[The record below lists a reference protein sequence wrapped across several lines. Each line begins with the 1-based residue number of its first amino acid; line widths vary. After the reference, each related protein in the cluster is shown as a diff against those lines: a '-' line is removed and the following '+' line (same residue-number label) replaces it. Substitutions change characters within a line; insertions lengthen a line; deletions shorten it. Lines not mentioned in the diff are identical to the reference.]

1 MACLLGFVNIEK
13 CTNNTKGL
21 NAQFLKIKQKFL
33 IKSLAPVN
41 QLEINTLHNSVKII
55 LKKM

>member
-1 MACLLGFVNIEK
+1 MAYLLALIGVEK
-13 CTNNTKGL
+13 CINNIKGL

-41 QLEINTLHNSVKII
+41 QLEVNLNDYTLNSVKIV
-55 LKKM
+55 

>member
-1 MACLLGFVNIEK
+1 MAYLLDLRGVKK

-21 NAQFLKIKQKFL
+21 NAQFLRLKHKFF

-41 QLEINTLHNSVKII
+41 QLEIN
-55 LKKM
+55 